1 MIHYPNVNIILI
13 HLDLLKRCFSK
24 NIFSQNILPSG
35 GFSMVIS
42 LDVQYNLFL
51 TPLVTNVGHASGLG
65 TRPGAK
71 AALPGLGNIR
81 LPEEFWWTLFMRFLC
96 LFVVCLL
103 DFLHVFLYY
112 QNIEQLFNVFF
123 VYWCL
128 QCALWVL
135 FDRVVKKWYHL
146 HRLHMTYNLVTN
158 ESAGT
163 VSLIIVLWYLGW
175 TTFCSLPRMQLT
187 WDNEAI
193 DSFFLILSL
202 KLVRSC
208 HSDGWWLK
216 KHTKGAMCFEWR
228 KATLPPGF

>member
-13 HLDLLKRCFSK
+13 HLDLLKRCCSK

-35 GFSMVIS
+35 GSLMVIS
-42 LDVQYNLFL
+42 LWCSPLKLTSVTPRAWARVQA
-51 TPLVTNVGHASGLG
+51 PR
-65 TRPGAK
+65 RPCR
-71 AALPGLGNIR
+71 ALEMLDY
-81 LPEEFWWTLFMRFLC
+81 LKSSDETLFMRFLC

-112 QNIEQLFNVFF
+112 LNIEQLFNVFF

-175 TTFCSLPRMQLT
+175 TTFVP
-187 WDNEAI
+187 
-193 DSFFLILSL
+193 F
-202 KLVRSC
+202 
-208 HSDGWWLK
+208 
-216 KHTKGAMCFEWR
+216 
-228 KATLPPGF
+228 PGCN